1 MEASLRTLGILTSE
15 VTLSRPEI
23 LGRKLGGKLLEHG
36 EYEVLH
42 LKERKTIPWKFL
54 GFLWNLSVSRIRLDH
69 VMLFGK
75 GPTTNRD
82 WPWQLTSHQPELR
95 SNIEDMDS
103 SVRLRMYEKLFSW
116 FSCSY
121 FPTVQSP
128 QLPTYSRG
136 KHLAFSKILFHWA
149 CFMRSELQWMISHC
163 LLSVFCRAV
172 CLFLTRPI

>member
-15 VTLSRPEI
+15 VTLSMPEI
-23 LGRKLGGKLLEHG
+23 LGRKVRRKATWTWGVWGTTSKRKENNPMKVSGLSLE
-36 EYEVLH
+36 
-42 LKERKTIPWKFL
+42 
-54 GFLWNLSVSRIRLDH
+54 SVSRIRLDH

-163 LLSVFCRAV
+163 LLSVFCRAA